1 MLLSSGHDHPP
12 PLKMGI
18 KITPI
23 QMPEGCDI
31 MALVGKP
38 YRCPRHR
45 MVKSSPLL
53 LSGRGRVFFAEKPSV
68 KEAVKHQNCT

>member
-1 MLLSSGHDHPP
+1 
-12 PLKMGI
+12 
-18 KITPI
+18 
-23 QMPEGCDI
+23 MPEGCDI